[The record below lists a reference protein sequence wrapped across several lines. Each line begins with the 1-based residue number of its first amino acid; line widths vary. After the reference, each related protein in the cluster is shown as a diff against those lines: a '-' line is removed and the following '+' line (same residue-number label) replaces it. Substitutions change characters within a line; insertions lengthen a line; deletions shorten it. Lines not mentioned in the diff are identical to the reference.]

1 MKKQSEKG
9 AAPTTVPENF
19 PAPTKTPKKTSKKK
33 DEVKATDPSQPSQ
46 GQFNKIEKYSFT

>member
-9 AAPTTVPENF
+9 AAPTTVPESF

-33 DEVKATDPSQPSQ
+33 EEVKATDPSQPSQ